1 MYSHTLP
8 LSVFPLSRVGGGG
21 GKQKGQTK
29 AKEKAVGTRL
39 VKYNF
44 ILLNKQF

>member
-1 MYSHTLP
+1 MYSYTLP

-21 GKQKGQTK
+21 GAQKGKPK
-29 AKEKAVGTRL
+29 AKEKAVGARL

-44 ILLNKQF
+44 ILLNKQY

>member
-8 LSVFPLSRVGGGG
+8 LSVFPLSRVGGG

-44 ILLNKQF
+44 ILLNKQY

>member
-1 MYSHTLP
+1 MYSYTLP
-8 LSVFPLSRVGGGG
+8 LSVFPLSRV

-44 ILLNKQF
+44 ILLNKQYQTR